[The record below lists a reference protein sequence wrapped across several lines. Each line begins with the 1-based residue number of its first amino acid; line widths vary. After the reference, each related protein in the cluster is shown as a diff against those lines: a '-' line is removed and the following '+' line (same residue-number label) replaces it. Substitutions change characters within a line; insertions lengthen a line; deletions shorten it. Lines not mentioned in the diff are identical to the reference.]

1 MKEITFDFKNKWVLI
16 NTESQDTSEDMWE
29 LIQKPSIKEY
39 IPSGRMYLAGDNFTL
54 DFEKNEIRMNKSVE
68 WDRRSP
74 YTRELLEP
82 EESVENDKLYLQWD
96 NVVARMGYA
105 NIDYE
110 MRSDYMDTVSFLS
123 GLLE

>member
-68 WDRRSP
+68 WDGRSP